1 MKRLIFITALLV
13 VSFTSDAQV
22 VIRTNK
28 DKNVKTV
35 SSTVIKKEVI
45 YKERKL
51 YDAKVGFQQFI
62 ELSPKFSDHSHT
74 GINYIGGWRF
84 NNWIY
89 AGIGTG
95 LEFAHKVAK
104 GAKAAMGKD
113 VVSYELYHHYDY
125 SYISEE
131 DVEIET
137 FRGSFNSVSIPLY
150 LHCRAYYM
158 RTRWAPYSSVSFGGR
173 LASKDCGLYFDF
185 STGVD
190 WRINKDYHAYCSLGF
205 WWSKFRFASGD
216 NYERKNVTTYYDEDK
231 TCSSSD
237 CPYRD
242 RKYTN
247 GDYYDHYHTTFY
259 NIFSNKEGSGGIS
272 FRIGVSF

>member
-62 ELSPKFSDHSHT
+62 ELSPKFCEHHSHT

-113 VVSYELYHHYDY
+113 VVSYRGYYYDY
-125 SYISEE
+125 HY
-131 DVEIET
+131 
-137 FRGSFNSVSIPLY
+137 
-150 LHCRAYYM
+150 CYY
-158 RTRWAPYSSVSFGGR
+158 
-173 LASKDCGLYFDF
+173 
-185 STGVD
+185 
-190 WRINKDYHAYCSLGF
+190 
-205 WWSKFRFASGD
+205 
-216 NYERKNVTTYYDEDK
+216 
-231 TCSSSD
+231 
-237 CPYRD
+237 
-242 RKYTN
+242 
-247 GDYYDHYHTTFY
+247 
-259 NIFSNKEGSGGIS
+259 
-272 FRIGVSF
+272 

>member
-62 ELSPKFSDHSHT
+62 ELSPKFSDHAHT
-74 GINYIGGWRF
+74 GINYIGEWRF

-113 VVSYELYHHYDY
+113 VVSYNWGYQYDDY
-125 SYISEE
+125 SYFSVE

-150 LHCRAYYM
+150 LHSRAYYM

-190 WRINKDYHAYCSLGF
+190 
-205 WWSKFRFASGD
+205 
-216 NYERKNVTTYYDEDK
+216 
-231 TCSSSD
+231 
-237 CPYRD
+237 
-242 RKYTN
+242 
-247 GDYYDHYHTTFY
+247 
-259 NIFSNKEGSGGIS
+259 
-272 FRIGVSF
+272 

>member
-1 MKRLIFITALLV
+1 MKRLFFITALLV
-13 VSFTSDAQV
+13 VSFTSEAQV

-62 ELSPKFSDHSHT
+62 ELSPKFSGHAHT

-104 GAKAAMGKD
+104 GAKAAIGKD
-113 VVSYELYHHYDY
+113 VVTYNNYFEDDY
-125 SYISEE
+125 FSSDE
-131 DVEIET
+131 VGIEMY
-137 FRGSFNSVSIPLY
+137 RGSFNRVSIPLY

-173 LASKDCGLYFDF
+173 LAPKDCGLYFDF

-190 WRINKDYHAYCSLGF
+190 WRINEDYHAYCSLGF

-216 NYERKNVTTYYDEDK
+216 DYERKNGTYYNNDE

-242 RKYTN
+242 KKVTYA
-247 GDYYDHYHTTFY
+247 DYYDDHYHTTFY
-259 NIFSNKEGSGGIS
+259 NIFRNKEGSGGIS

>member
-1 MKRLIFITALLV
+1 MAREGYNRWNLLTLQHLV
-13 VSFTSDAQV
+13 APYGVLLA
-22 VIRTNK
+22 
-28 DKNVKTV
+28 
-35 SSTVIKKEVI
+35 I
-45 YKERKL
+45 YKDVTWRLSATFKLRNFVPTGRNGNENVHFRCIFLHHALSHGVSCIHPAWASSLLIL
-51 YDAKVGFQQFI
+51 YDHYFSGDDVDI
-62 ELSPKFSDHSHT
+62 E
-74 GINYIGGWRF
+74 I
-84 NNWIY
+84 
-89 AGIGTG
+89 
-95 LEFAHKVAK
+95 
-104 GAKAAMGKD
+104 
-113 VVSYELYHHYDY
+113 
-125 SYISEE
+125 
-131 DVEIET
+131 
-137 FRGSFNSVSIPLY
+137 FRRSFNRVLIPLY

-216 NYERKNVTTYYDEDK
+216 NYESKNVTYYDDEDE

-259 NIFSNKEGSGGIS
+259 NIFRKKEGRGGLS
-272 FRIGVSF
+272 FRIGISF

>member
-1 MKRLIFITALLV
+1 MKRLIFITALLA

-51 YDAKVGFQQFI
+51 YDAKVGLQQFI
-62 ELSPKFSDHSHT
+62 ELSPKFATYSHT
-74 GINYIGGWRF
+74 GINYIRGWRF

-95 LEFAHKVAK
+95 LEFAHKVSK

-113 VVSYELYHHYDY
+113 VVRYTPYDV
-125 SYISEE
+125 SHFSED
-131 DVEIET
+131 DVEIEMN
-137 FRGSFNSVSIPLY
+137 GGGFNRVSIPLY

-173 LASKDCGLYFDF
+173 LAPKDCGLYFDF

-190 WRINKDYHAYCSLGF
+190 WRINEDYHAYCSLGF
-205 WWSKFRFASGD
+205 WWSKFRIASGD
-216 NYERKNVTTYYDEDK
+216 NYERKKATYYDEDE

-242 RKYTN
+242 RKYSY
-247 GDYYDHYHTTFY
+247 GGYYDHYHITHY
-259 NIFSNKEGSGGIS
+259 NIFHNKEGRGGVS

>member
-62 ELSPKFSDHSHT
+62 ELSPKFCEHHSHT

-113 VVSYELYHHYDY
+113 VVSYMLYVYNYDY
-125 SYISEE
+125 SYFSEE
-131 DVEIET
+131 DAEIET

-185 STGVD
+185 STGID

-205 WWSKFRFASGD
+205 
-216 NYERKNVTTYYDEDK
+216 
-231 TCSSSD
+231 
-237 CPYRD
+237 
-242 RKYTN
+242 
-247 GDYYDHYHTTFY
+247 
-259 NIFSNKEGSGGIS
+259 
-272 FRIGVSF
+272 

>member
-62 ELSPKFSDHSHT
+62 ELSPKFGDHAHT

-95 LEFAHKVAK
+95 LEFAHEVAK

-113 VVSYELYHHYDY
+113 VVKYMLYYYDDY
-125 SYISEE
+125 SYFTED

-137 FRGSFNSVSIPLY
+137 YRGSFNSVSIPLY

-205 WWSKFRFASGD
+205 CWAKFRFASGG
-216 NYERKNVTTYYDEDK
+216 NYERKNATHYNEDE

-259 NIFSNKEGSGGIS
+259 NIFRNKEGHAGLS
-272 FRIGVSF
+272 FRIGISF

>member
-1 MKRLIFITALLV
+1 MKRLFFITALLV
-13 VSFTSDAQV
+13 VSFTSEAQV

-51 YDAKVGFQQFI
+51 YDAKVVFQQFI
-62 ELSPKFSDHSHT
+62 ELSPKFSGHAHT

-113 VVSYELYHHYDY
+113 VVSYTSSNY
-125 SYISEE
+125 SKFFED
-131 DVEIET
+131 DVEIEMY
-137 FRGSFNSVSIPLY
+137 RGSFNRVSIPLY

-173 LASKDCGLYFDF
+173 LTSKDCGPYFDF

-190 WRINKDYHAYCSLGF
+190 WKINEDYHAYCSLGF
-205 WWSKFRFASGD
+205 WWSKFRFASGY
-216 NYERKNVTTYYDEDK
+216 NYKKKNATNYNKDE

-237 CPYRD
+237 CPLRD
-242 RKYTN
+242 EKYIN
-247 GDYYDHYHTTFY
+247 GDYIDHYHTTFY
-259 NIFSNKEGSGGIS
+259 NIFRNKEGSGGIS

>member
-1 MKRLIFITALLV
+1 MKRLFFITALLV

-62 ELSPKFSDHSHT
+62 ELSPKFSEHSHT

-95 LEFAHKVAK
+95 LEFAHEVAK
-104 GAKAAMGKD
+104 GAKAAIGKD
-113 VVSYELYHHYDY
+113 VVTYNKYYYDY
-125 SYISEE
+125 DFSSDE
-131 DVEIET
+131 VGIEMY
-137 FRGSFNSVSIPLY
+137 RRSFNRVSIPLY

-158 RTRWAPYSSVSFGGR
+158 RTRWAPYSSISFGGR
-173 LASKDCGLYFDF
+173 LAPKDCGLYFDF

-190 WRINKDYHAYCSLGF
+190 WRINEDYHAYCSLGF
-205 WWSKFRFASGD
+205 CWSKFRIASGW
-216 NYERKNVTTYYDEDK
+216 NYERCEHTHYDEDE

-242 RKYTN
+242 RKYNN

-259 NIFSNKEGSGGIS
+259 NIFCNKEGSGGIS
-272 FRIGVSF
+272 FRIGISF

>member
-1 MKRLIFITALLV
+1 MKKLIFITILLI
-13 VSFTSDAQV
+13 VSSASEAQV
-22 VIRTNK
+22 IIRSNT

-62 ELSPKFSDHSHT
+62 ELSPKFSEHSHT

-95 LEFAHKVAK
+95 LEFAHEVAK
-104 GAKAAMGKD
+104 GAKEAMGKE
-113 VVSYELYHHYDY
+113 VVSYTPYNYYDY
-125 SYISEE
+125 FSED

-205 WWSKFRFASGD
+205 WWSKFRFASGY
-216 NYERKNVTTYYDEDK
+216 NYERKNGTYYNEDE

-242 RKYTN
+242 MKYPN
-247 GDYYDHYHTTFY
+247 GDYDDHYHNRFY

-272 FRIGVSF
+272 FRIGISF

>member
-1 MKRLIFITALLV
+1 MGCCWQYIKTLLDVYLLRSNFATLYQQAGTATRTSTSGAYSCTMLCRMEYRVFIWRGLSALL
-13 VSFTSDAQV
+13 
-22 VIRTNK
+22 I
-28 DKNVKTV
+28 
-35 SSTVIKKEVI
+35 
-45 YKERKL
+45 L
-51 YDAKVGFQQFI
+51 YDHYFSGDDVDI
-62 ELSPKFSDHSHT
+62 E
-74 GINYIGGWRF
+74 I
-84 NNWIY
+84 
-89 AGIGTG
+89 
-95 LEFAHKVAK
+95 
-104 GAKAAMGKD
+104 
-113 VVSYELYHHYDY
+113 
-125 SYISEE
+125 
-131 DVEIET
+131 
-137 FRGSFNSVSIPLY
+137 FRRSFNRVLIPLY

-205 WWSKFRFASGD
+205 WWSKFRYASGSS
-216 NYERKNVTTYYDEDK
+216 YERKNATHYDEDE

-259 NIFSNKEGSGGIS
+259 NIFRKKEGRGGLS
-272 FRIGVSF
+272 FRIGISF